1 MKKFATVGKLFFT
14 LTIAASSKKTVP
26 TTEESTTSTTPTE
39 TKTAAAPKPI
49 IKTPTPKSIVVND
62 AAAKTSANGRRYY
75 DLEGKR
81 YWRNKKDGKYY
92 LYYKGMFD
100 NKDFQ

>member
-1 MKKFATVGKLFFT
+1 MRNLISMKYFAFVFII
-14 LTIAASSKKTVP
+14 LTSLAACSKKT
-26 TTEESTTSTTPTE
+26 TPS
-39 TKTAAAPKPI
+39 KDTAAATEVNKPVYKAPV
-49 IKTPTPKSIVVND
+49 KTPTPKAIVVND
-62 AAAKTSANGRRYY
+62 AAAKKSADGRRYY

-81 YWRNKKDGKYY
+81 YWRNNRDGKYY

>member
-1 MKKFATVGKLFFT
+1 MKNSAIVTLLLSLITFT
-14 LTIAASSKKTVP
+14 ACNKKTHP
-26 TTEESTTSTTPTE
+26 EKDTPVATN
-39 TKTAAAPKPI
+39 KPVYKAPV
-49 IKTPTPKSIVVND
+49 KTPTPKSIVVND

-81 YWRNKKDGKYY
+81 YWRNNKDGKYY

-100 NKDFQ
+100 KPEFQ